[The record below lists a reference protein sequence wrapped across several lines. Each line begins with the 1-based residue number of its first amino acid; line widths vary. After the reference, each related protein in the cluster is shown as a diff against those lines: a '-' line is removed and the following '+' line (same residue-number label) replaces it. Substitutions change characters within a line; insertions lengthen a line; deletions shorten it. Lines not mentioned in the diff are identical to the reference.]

1 MGTPHI
7 NANHE
12 PAIWA
17 RLMQARKE
25 HLAPEVAEYLLSLD
39 FDESDRVRMLE
50 LAARSEAGEL
60 TREEQVEFDSYLHI
74 GNLLTVMQSKAR
86 VALRRQPDNAQRS

>member
-1 MGTPHI
+1 MGTPHL
-7 NANHE
+7 NSNDE

-17 RLMQARKE
+17 RLMKARRE

-39 FDESDRVRMLE
+39 FDESDRVRMME
-50 LAARSEAGEL
+50 LASRSEAGEL
-60 TREEQVEFDSYLHI
+60 TAEEKAELDSYLHI

-86 VALRRQPDNAQRS
+86 VALRRSVNPQRS